1 MENWKAIP
9 GFEGRYEV
17 SDCGR
22 VRSVPHEVAIG
33 NGAYRVTQAHLLKP
47 QLARNGYLM
56 VSLGRKHKHMSIHRL
71 VAAAFLPNPF
81 DSPEVNH
88 KNLNKT
94 DNRVSNLEWV
104 TKHENMEHAHENGA
118 FDHDL
123 WRKKVICVE
132 TGDVF
137 GSSYE
142 AAEWVNKTQK
152 QFSGNVSH
160 IASNIRTAIRLKRH
174 AYEYQWR
181 HVEEESSTTIPK
193 GSTPKRVEM
202 DSPS

>member
-17 SDCGR
+17 SDLGR
-22 VRSVPHEVAIG
+22 VRSLPHEVAIG
-33 NGAYRVTQAHLLKP
+33 NGAERITQGHLLKP
-47 QLARNGYLM
+47 QQARNGYLL
-56 VSLGRKHKHMSIHRL
+56 VSLGRRNKHMLIHRL
-71 VAAAFLPNPF
+71 VALAFIPNPEGLA
-81 DSPEVNH
+81 EVNH

-94 DNRVSNLEWV
+94 DNRVSNLEWIS
-104 TKHENMEHAHENGA
+104 KPENMDHAHKTGA

-123 WRKKVICVE
+123 WRKKVVCRE
-132 TGDVF
+132 TGEEF

-160 IASNIRTAIRLKRH
+160 IASNIRTAIRLERM
-174 AYEYQWR
+174 AYGYHWE
-181 HVEEESSTTIPK
+181 HVKEQSSTTIPK